1 IGSDGIRMFVS
12 SCIRL
17 ANPLRTSLQAI
28 SYFSM
33 NSRSGR
39 KTKFWSKAFGKYLL
53 VTNTVGSGLL
63 LAIGDAVAQQYE
75 RLGES
80 KRAFD
85 FNRSGCMVLTGLAI
99 GPVQHGF
106 YLLLDRVVPDNN
118 RWGILRKILADQL
131 VMSPIYIL
139 MFFHISSLLEGKSIA
154 ECNAELYEKFLF
166 TWTMDCCFWP
176 GLQYLNFRYF
186 KALYRVVFVNL
197 ANCLYVVI
205 LSHIKHGFSIP

>member
-1 IGSDGIRMFVS
+1 IGSDGIRMYVC

-28 SYFSM
+28 SHFSM
-33 NSRSGR
+33 NSRSGP
-39 KTKFWSKAFGKYLL
+39 KTKFWSKTFGKYLL

-75 RLGES
+75 LLGES

-85 FNRSGCMVLTGLAI
+85 FNRSGCMVLTGLVI

-131 VMSPIYIL
+131 VMSPIYI
-139 MFFHISSLLEGKSIA
+139 
-154 ECNAELYEKFLF
+154 
-166 TWTMDCCFWP
+166 
-176 GLQYLNFRYF
+176 
-186 KALYRVVFVNL
+186 
-197 ANCLYVVI
+197 
-205 LSHIKHGFSIP
+205 